1 MIFFNPAQQPLW
13 LACFAPFSGKKLVT
27 LAERGIDMDSRKNF
41 IQADAMLHRHH
52 IFANKLAGMIT
63 HDRRTQTLFSRRDW
77 RVD

>member
-1 MIFFNPAQQPLW
+1 
-13 LACFAPFSGKKLVT
+13 
-27 LAERGIDMDSRKNF
+27 MDSRKNF